1 MSHSETMV
9 VVGSIMLPFAIFML
23 CAGLGELWERGWFR

>member
-1 MSHSETMV
+1 MSHLEV
-9 VVGSIMLPFAIFML
+9 LQVVGSIMLPFAIFML